1 MISKKHKNVSTALSY
16 IYHLFILA
24 SVVTG
29 YDSIFA
35 FASLASIYIDI
46 TTSAVG
52 LIDCE
57 ITAKTYAI

>member
-1 MISKKHKNVSTALSY
+1 MVLTY
-16 IYHLFILA
+16 IEYLFILA

-35 FASLASIYIDI
+35 FASLGSIYIDI